1 MRDVVDDKPMTET
14 VLAPPRHAAF
24 LFILVTVLLDMLA
37 LGMIVPIL
45 PRLVIDFV
53 NGDQVLAADVY
64 GFFGT
69 VWALMQFLFSPVQG
83 ALSDRFGRRPVILA
97 SNIGLG
103 LDYILMALAPSLVL
117 LFVGRIISG
126 ITAANFSVANAY
138 IADVTP
144 PELRAGRYGMI
155 GAAFGAG
162 FIIGPALGGLLGQ
175 EDPRLP
181 FWVAAGFSLIN
192 ACYGVFVLPESLPRE
207 KRAAFSWRKANPLGS
222 LKLLRSHRE
231 LFGLAAASFLNSL
244 AHAALPSVT
253 VLYLTYRYG
262 WDARMIGFS
271 MTFIGVCALVVQGG
285 LIGRFVARFGDRAAL
300 VTGLAFGVLG
310 FAAFGLA
317 WTGALFWFGIPIVAL
332 WGLGGAAILALM
344 TKRVSAHEQGQ
355 LQGANASLMGIANM
369 IGPIIFT
376 VAYARAIESSHGP
389 WLSGTPFLLA
399 AAFLAGAM
407 VIGARTTRPETTA

>member
-1 MRDVVDDKPMTET
+1 
-14 VLAPPRHAAF
+14 VLAPPRQAAF
-24 LFILVTVLLDMLA
+24 VFILVTVLLDMLA

-53 NGDQVLAADVY
+53 DGNHVLAADVY
-64 GFFGT
+64 GWFGS

-83 ALSDRFGRRPVILA
+83 SLSDRFGRRPVILA

-103 LDYILMALAPSLVL
+103 LDYILMAVAPSLIW
-117 LFVGRIISG
+117 LFVGRVISG
-126 ITAANFSVANAY
+126 MTAASFSVANAY

-144 PELRAGRYGMI
+144 PELRAARYGMI

-162 FIIGPALGGLLGQ
+162 FIIGPALGGLLGSN
-175 EDPRLP
+175 DPRLP

-192 ACYGVFVLPESLPRE
+192 AAYGVFVLPESLPLS
-207 KRAAFSWRKANPLGS
+207 KRAAFSWRRANPLGS
-222 LKLLRSHRE
+222 LTLLRSHRE
-231 LFGLAAASFLNSL
+231 LFGLASASFLNSL

-253 VLYLTYRYG
+253 VLYMTFRYG

-271 MTFIGVCALVVQGG
+271 MTFIGACALVVQGG

-300 VTGLAFGVLG
+300 ITGLAFGVAG

-317 WTGALFWFGIPIVAL
+317 WTGTLFWIGIPILAL
-332 WGLGGAAILALM
+332 WGLGGAAIQALM

-355 LQGANASLMGIANM
+355 LQGANASLVGIANM
-369 IGPIIFT
+369 IGPVVFAVT
-376 VAYARAIESSHGP
+376 YARAIESSFGP

-399 AAFLAGAM
+399 AAFLAAAM
-407 VIGARTTRPETTA
+407 IIGARVTKPR

>member
-1 MRDVVDDKPMTET
+1 MTET
-14 VLAPPRHAAF
+14 VLAPPRQAAF
-24 LFILVTVLLDMLA
+24 VFILVTVLLDMLA

-53 NGDQVLAADVY
+53 DGNHVLAADVY
-64 GFFGT
+64 GWFGS

-83 ALSDRFGRRPVILA
+83 SLSDRFGRRPVILA

-103 LDYILMALAPSLVL
+103 LDYILMAVAPSLIW
-117 LFVGRIISG
+117 LFVGRVISG
-126 ITAANFSVANAY
+126 MTAASFSVANAY

-144 PELRAGRYGMI
+144 PELRAARYGMI

-162 FIIGPALGGLLGQ
+162 FIIGPALGGLLGSN
-175 EDPRLP
+175 DPRLP

-192 ACYGVFVLPESLPRE
+192 AAYGVFVLPESLPLS
-207 KRAAFSWRKANPLGS
+207 KRAAFSWRRANPLGS
-222 LKLLRSHRE
+222 LTLLRSHRE
-231 LFGLAAASFLNSL
+231 LFGLASASFLNSL

-253 VLYLTYRYG
+253 VLYMTFRYG

-271 MTFIGVCALVVQGG
+271 MTFIGACALVVQGG

-300 VTGLAFGVLG
+300 ITGLAFGVAG

-317 WTGALFWFGIPIVAL
+317 WTGTLFWIGIPILAL
-332 WGLGGAAILALM
+332 WGLGGAAIQALM

-355 LQGANASLMGIANM
+355 LQGANASLVGIANM
-369 IGPIIFT
+369 IGPVVFAVT
-376 VAYARAIESSHGP
+376 YARAIESSFGP

-399 AAFLAGAM
+399 AAFLAAAM
-407 VIGARTTRPETTA
+407 IIGARVTKPR